1 MTIYNTIQPMIDSNP
16 YVSGQAD
23 ASNVIETDKYVLYCS
38 AEGIKHILSR
48 HADKYAPGSLMVDGI
63 DLMAIVKELAQTEP
77 DVKGDERGMY
87 KWMERD
93 TGSTVG
99 YMGVAKGDPADVA
112 NMMDYSMQG
121 YQGIEKVKIAPG
133 ERAATNLIS
142 LITAK
147 IGEVPDGRTVL
158 SLVTLF
164 PGSNTIDGVEIP
176 HTRPQFA
183 SSGFYFTL
191 PEDHASFQK

>member
-1 MTIYNTIQPMIDSNP
+1 MTIYNEIQPMIDSNP

-23 ASNVIETDKYVLYCS
+23 ATNVIETDKYVLYCS
-38 AEGIKHILSR
+38 PAGIKHILSR
-48 HADKYAPGSLMVDGI
+48 HADKYAPGSLMVAGI
-63 DLMAIVKELAQTEP
+63 DLMTIVKDLVQTEA

-112 NMMDYSMQG
+112 KMVDYSMQG

-147 IGEVPDGRTVL
+147 IGEVPDGRAVL

-164 PGSNTIDGVEIP
+164 PGTNTIDGVEMP
-176 HTRPQFA
+176 HTRPEFA
-183 SSGFYFTL
+183 SLGFYFIL
-191 PEDHASFQK
+191 PEDHASFKK

>member
-1 MTIYNTIQPMIDSNP
+1 MTIYNEIQPMIDSNP
-16 YVSGQAD
+16 HVSGQAD
-23 ASNVIETDKYVLYCS
+23 ATNVIETDKYVLYCS
-38 AEGIKHILSR
+38 PAGIKHILSR

-63 DLMAIVKELAQTEP
+63 DLMTIVKDLVQTEA
-77 DVKGDERGMY
+77 DVKGDDRGMY

-112 NMMDYSMQG
+112 NMVDYSMQG
-121 YQGIEKVKIAPG
+121 YHGIEKVKIAPG

-164 PGSNTIDGVEIP
+164 PGSNTIGGVEIP
-176 HTRPQFA
+176 HSRPQFA

-191 PEDHASFQK
+191 PEDHASFGK